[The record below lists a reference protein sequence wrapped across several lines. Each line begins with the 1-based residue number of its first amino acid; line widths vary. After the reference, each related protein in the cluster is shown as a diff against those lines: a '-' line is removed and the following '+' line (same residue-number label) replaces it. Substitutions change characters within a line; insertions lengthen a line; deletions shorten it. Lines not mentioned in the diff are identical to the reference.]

1 MKSLPFAVP
10 GQFYRGNLHTH
21 STMSDGTRTPEEVV
35 GDYRSRGYDFISL
48 TDHFLPNARFRTGEP
63 GFIRVTDTRPYDTED
78 FVTIL
83 GAEVHGPAMANGELW
98 HLVAVGLPVDF
109 PELAEG
115 ETGPEVARRA
125 RAAGAWVS
133 LAHPYWNAVSDADAL
148 AVLDIIDAVEV
159 YNHAS
164 EIGIARGWGFQTAET
179 LLNQGHRVH
188 LNAADDA
195 HFKHPLG
202 QFVDAF
208 GGWVQVKAESLAP
221 AALLAALKEGHYYS
235 STGPELHN
243 IEITGNTIRVAS
255 SPVDRVIVSGKGASN
270 RKALGIS
277 LIDVELELPSV
288 EKSPFVRVTVVDAH
302 GRMAWSNPIWR
313 EA

>member
-21 STMSDGTRTPEEVV
+21 STMSDGARTPEEVV

-48 TDHFLPNARFRTGEP
+48 TDHFLPNAHFRKGEP
-63 GFIRVTDTRPYDTED
+63 GFIRVTDTRPFDSDD

-83 GAEVHGPAMANGELW
+83 GAEVHGPAMANGEMW
-98 HLVAVGLPVDF
+98 HLVAVGLPLDF
-109 PELAEG
+109 PELGEG

-133 LAHPYWNAVSDADAL
+133 LAHPYWNAVSDADAQE
-148 AVLDIIDAVEV
+148 VLDTIDAVEV

-164 EIGIARGWGFQTAET
+164 EVGIVRGWGFQTAET
-179 LLNQGHRVH
+179 LLNQGHRVQ

-195 HFKHPLG
+195 HFKHSLG
-202 QFVDAF
+202 TFLDAF
-208 GGWVQVKAESLAP
+208 GGWVQVKAESLEP
-221 AALLAALKEGHYYS
+221 SALVAALKAGHYYS

-243 IEITGNTIRVAS
+243 IELDGNIIRVTS
-255 SPVDRVIVSGKGASN
+255 SPVARVMVTGKGAVS
-270 RKALGIS
+270 RRQYGTDLTEA
-277 LIDVELELPSV
+277 ELDLPGFD
-288 EKSPFVRVTVVDAH
+288 KTPYVRVAVMDAD

-313 EA
+313 ED